1 MAQRNHGS
9 AGGFVAEGLSF
20 LALALAWR
28 LPGEVGA
35 PSALGWSLGAGKP
48 ELRERFVL
56 AKVVRVLRT
65 MQYAN
70 DLLAQSLGRAG
81 NKARALSHSKGRCS
95 NN

>member
-1 MAQRNHGS
+1 M
-9 AGGFVAEGLSF
+9 
-20 LALALAWR
+20 
-28 LPGEVGA
+28 
-35 PSALGWSLGAGKP
+35 GAGKP